1 MGVQPVSEP
10 RPAVQVRDLWMSF
23 PGKKADEQ
31 IPVLERVTLE
41 VRHGEFVCIVGPSGC
56 GKSTVLNLIAGF
68 LTPTR
73 GEIQVEGQ
81 PVHGPDPRR
90 IFVFQENGVFPWL
103 TVRENIAFGL
113 SRRSAAEREKIVA
126 HYVEMV
132 GLKGFENAYPRE
144 LSGGMKQRVEI
155 ARALAANP
163 DLIYMDE
170 PFGALD
176 FLTRLKMR
184 SDLIRLWQEE
194 RKTVL
199 FVTHD
204 IEEAVQLAD
213 RVIVMSPRPGTVQ
226 EVVPIG
232 LPRPRD
238 LDSHEYLALRD
249 RIFAA
254 MGMSVKVGGSEP
266 GGGPAPDPTRAATRR
281 GRPDAE
287 VIIIG
292 GGPAGAIL
300 GSYLGQAGVDHVIL
314 DKAVHPRSHVGE
326 SLICSTTRVF
336 QEIGFLPVLERE
348 GFVRKH
354 GAVWTRGSDPATR
367 VLKFQPIP
375 HLGVRQD
382 YTYHVDRGRFDRLL
396 LDHARS
402 LGSRVIED
410 SQVTAVEFLPDG
422 SAAGVRVRPGGG
434 GAERVMRS
442 RIVVDASGRSSILGS
457 QLDLKRSDPLFDQF
471 AVHSWFENVDRGP
484 SETADYIHLHILP
497 MPRAWLWQIP
507 ISPTVTSVGIVTRRD
522 DFVKGDEE
530 PGQFFARHLATHPG
544 FAGRMAGAR
553 AVHEFVRE
561 GNYSYAMDRFAGD
574 GWLLVG
580 DAARFIDP
588 IFSSG
593 VSVAAESAQRA
604 AAAIVP
610 ALKSGNVCT
619 PSFAGYEKTV
629 RDGVRLW
636 REFILLYY
644 QLPPLFLDLLGR
656 EEGRAGLRQVLQGE
670 VYDVPSAPILERMR
684 REIEAVKADPT
695 HPWHAEL
702 VAGLRLTP
710 GSG

>member
-1 MGVQPVSEP
+1 MSDPG
-10 RPAVQVRDLWMSF
+10 PAVEVRELWMSY
-23 PGKKADEQ
+23 PGKKAGE
-31 IPVLERVTLE
+31 PVHVLERITFE
-41 VRHGEFVCIVGPSGC
+41 VRHGEFVCLVGPSGC

-68 LTPTR
+68 LAPTR
-73 GEIQVEGQ
+73 GEIRVEGQ
-81 PVHGPDPRR
+81 PVRGPDPRR

-103 TVRENIAFGL
+103 TVRENISFGL
-113 SRRSAAEREKIVA
+113 FRKSATEREKILA

-184 SDLIRLWQEE
+184 ADLIRIWQEE

-213 RVIVMSPRPGTVQ
+213 RVIVMTRRPATVK
-226 EVVPIG
+226 EEVPID

-238 LDSHEYLALRD
+238 LDSPAYLAARD

-254 MGMSVKVGGSEP
+254 MGMSVKVGGPEP
-266 GGGPAPDPTRAATRR
+266 AGGPAPDPSRSATGR
-281 GRPDAE
+281 GRPDAD
-287 VIIIG
+287 VLIIG

-300 GSYLGQAGVDHVIL
+300 GSYLGRAGVDHVIL
-314 DKAVHPRSHVGE
+314 DKAVHPRPHVGE

-336 QEIGFLPVLERE
+336 QEIGFLGVLERE
-348 GFVRKH
+348 GFVRKP
-354 GAVWTRGSDPATR
+354 GAVWTRGSDPTPR

-402 LGSRVIED
+402 LGSRVVEG
-410 SQVTAVEFLPDG
+410 SQVTGVEFGPG
-422 SAAGVRVRPGGG
+422 GRAEGVRVRPEGG
-434 GAERVMRS
+434 GAERVMRG
-442 RIVVDASGRSSILGS
+442 RIVVDASGRSSVVGS
-457 QLDLKRSDPLFDQF
+457 QLGLKRNDPSFDQF
-471 AVHSWFENVDRGP
+471 AVHSWFEGWDRGP
-484 SETADYIHLHILP
+484 AGTTDYIHLHILP
-497 MPRAWLWQIP
+497 GPRSWLWQIP
-507 ISPTVTSVGIVTRRD
+507 ISPTVTSVGIVTRRE
-522 DFVKGDEE
+522 DFVKGDED
-530 PGQFFARHLATHPG
+530 PARYFARQVATHPE
-544 FAGRMAGAR
+544 FARRMAQAR
-553 AVHEFVRE
+553 PLHDFVRE
-561 GNYSYAMDRFAGD
+561 GNYSYAMERFTGD
-574 GWLLVG
+574 GWLLIG

-604 AAAIVP
+604 AAAIASALGRGDVRAP
-610 ALKSGNVCT
+610 A
-619 PSFAGYEKTV
+619 FAGYEKSV
-629 RDGVRLW
+629 REGLRLW

-644 QLPPLFLDLLGR
+644 QLPPLFLDLLDR
-656 EEGRAGLRQVLQGE
+656 EEGRRELRQVLQGE
-670 VYDVPSAPILERMR
+670 VYDGTEAPVLDRLR
-684 REIEAVKADPT
+684 RGIDQVMADPT
-695 HPWHAEL
+695 HPWHEDWVSL
-702 VAGLRLTP
+702 Q
-710 GSG
+710 S